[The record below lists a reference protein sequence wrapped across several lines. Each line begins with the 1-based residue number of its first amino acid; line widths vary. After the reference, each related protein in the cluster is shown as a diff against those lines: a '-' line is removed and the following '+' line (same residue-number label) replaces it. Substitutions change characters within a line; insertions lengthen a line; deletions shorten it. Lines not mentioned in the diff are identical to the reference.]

1 MNENAAKNCFP
12 SVFDK
17 VPNKPTLPQMLT
29 GRLARVAATFTRQT
43 DWKSRTQRGVN
54 ACNVKCTR
62 STLPAR
68 VHCKGAPPSSEKQQ
82 RQNLARDAAPI
93 GSDDPRPPERDALP
107 DVLEHLLR
115 HLRDERPDER
125 APVGHH
131 RAAGRVAGV
140 AAVTSQGS
148 VLQGFQMKNGTRR
161 YVPDMSPSDFKVALP
176 ESVFRVSFVCAV
188 SMALRASRVP
198 RAADPHPSSSAGAC
212 SPSSA
217 RRS

>member
-1 MNENAAKNCFP
+1 M
-12 SVFDK
+12 
-17 VPNKPTLPQMLT
+17 Q
-29 GRLARVAATFTRQT
+29 
-43 DWKSRTQRGVN
+43 N
-54 ACNVKCTR
+54 AC

-93 GSDDPRPPERDALP
+93 GSNDARPPERDALP
-107 DVLEHLLR
+107 DVLQHLLGD
-115 HLRDERPDER
+115 LGDERPDER
-125 APVGHH
+125 DPVAHH

-148 VLQGFQMKNGTRR
+148 VLQGVQMKNGSRR
-161 YVPDMSPSDFKVALP
+161 YVLHMSPSDFKVALH
-176 ESVFRVSFVCAV
+176 ESVFRASFVCAV

-198 RAADPHPSSSAGAC
+198 RAADPRPSSTAGAC

-217 RRS
+217 GRS

>member
-1 MNENAAKNCFP
+1 MQHSTSKSA
-12 SVFDK
+12 
-17 VPNKPTLPQMLT
+17 LQ
-29 GRLARVAATFTRQT
+29 GRT
-43 DWKSRTQRGVN
+43 
-54 ACNVKCTR
+54 
-62 STLPAR
+62 
-68 VHCKGAPPSSEKQQ
+68 PSSEKQQ

-93 GSDDPRPPERDALP
+93 GINDARPPERDALP

-148 VLQGFQMKNGTRR
+148 VLQGVQMKNGSRR
-161 YVPDMSPSDFKVALP
+161 YVLHMSPSDFKVALP

-198 RAADPHPSSSAGAC
+198 RAADPHPSSTAGAC

-217 RRS
+217 GRS